1 MNVIGKKY
9 SEIILEEKALLE
21 SLVPEIKSTSN
32 EKLERKL
39 NSARDNLE
47 NLFSVV
53 FIGEFSTGKSTII
66 NALLGRNILPEG
78 ITPTTDK
85 ITIIKYGETFEE
97 SNDNGNHYIA
107 INEERLKGFFIVD
120 TPGTN
125 VTIEQ
130 HEKITQDFIPNAD
143 IVFFTIGAERA
154 VTGSE
159 AKLIRFIKEDWLKN
173 IVFLLNKTDIVD
185 DDSELNELI
194 RHTEGELQR
203 IFKIRP
209 FLIPISAKF
218 ANNARAS
225 SDEEL
230 YRRSGIKKVEDYIF
244 NTLGE
249 EERIRMK
256 IKGSSEFAMS
266 LCTETIKAIDNNI
279 QKISTDM
286 VKIGEFENRLTG
298 MKEEIFYNSNQFTE
312 RIKTRLLEFKTR
324 GIEFIDDL
332 IRFENVLKLFRKE
345 KIAKEFESRVSLQTV
360 KELEKDLD
368 ALVSWTERSAR
379 TMMDTSLEFYRNSI
393 QPESTKV
400 STGFSYDRS
409 LLIDTVRAEIDKR
422 QKQIDPALLGG
433 NLVDSARTAIASV
446 LGVQVGSLAIGAA
459 VISAFSS
466 IIVDIT
472 GIIATIAVVAT
483 AFAILPRKR
492 RNAMKE
498 FSAKVDTLIKELSS
512 SISSQLERDLD
523 SIKMQILDSLIPLKN
538 FYKIQETKL
547 LQSKNR
553 VEEIGEKFTKI
564 NESVS

>member
-1 MNVIGKKY
+1 MNLIDKKY

-78 ITPTTDK
+78 ITPTTDE
-85 ITIIKYGETFEE
+85 ITIIKYGETDEE
-97 SNDNGNHYIA
+97 SNYNDYHYIS

-173 IVFLLNKTDIVD
+173 IVFLLNKIDIVD
-185 DDSELNELI
+185 DQSELNELI
-194 RHTEGELQR
+194 QHTEGELQR
-203 IFKIRP
+203 IFKIKP

-218 ANNARAS
+218 ANNARTS

-230 YRRSGIKKVEDYIF
+230 YRRSGINKVEDYMF
-244 NTLGE
+244 KTLGE

-256 IKGSSEFAMS
+256 IKGSSEFAIS
-266 LCTETIKAIDNNI
+266 LCTETIKAIDDNI
-279 QKISTDM
+279 QKISIDM
-286 VKIGEFENRLTG
+286 VKLGEFENRLTG

-368 ALVSWTERSAR
+368 AMVSWTERSAR
-379 TMMDTSLEFYRNSI
+379 TMMDTSLEFYRDSI
-393 QPESTKV
+393 QPESTKLH
-400 STGFSYDRS
+400 TGFGYDRS
-409 LLIDTVRAEIDKR
+409 LLIDTVRTEIDKR
-422 QKQIDPALLGG
+422 RQQIDPALLGG

-498 FSAKVDTLIKELSS
+498 FSVKVDTLIAELTSS
-512 SISSQLERDLD
+512 MSSQLERDLD

-538 FYKIQETKL
+538 FYKTQEAKL
-547 LQSKNR
+547 LQSKKR
-553 VEEIGEKFTKI
+553 VEDIGENFTKI
-564 NESVS
+564 NKSVS

>member
-1 MNVIGKKY
+1 MNIIDRKY

-66 NALLGRNILPEG
+66 NALLGRDVLPEG
-78 ITPTTDK
+78 ITPTTDE
-85 ITIIKYGETFEE
+85 ITIIKYGETDEE
-97 SNDNGNHYIA
+97 SKYNGYHYIS
-107 INEERLKGFFIVD
+107 IDEERLKGFFIVD

-173 IVFLLNKTDIVD
+173 IVFLLNKIDIVD
-185 DDSELNELI
+185 DENELNDLI
-194 RHTEGELQR
+194 QHTEGELQR
-203 IFKIRP
+203 IFKIKP
-209 FLIPISAKF
+209 FLIPISARF

-230 YRRSGIKKVEDYIF
+230 YRRSGIRKVEDYMF
-244 NTLGE
+244 KTLGE

-266 LCTETIKAIDNNI
+266 LCTETIKAIDDNI
-279 QKISTDM
+279 KKISTD
-286 VKIGEFENRLTG
+286 VLKLGEFENRLTG

-360 KELEKDLD
+360 TELEKDLD
-368 ALVSWTERSAR
+368 AMVSWTERSAR
-379 TMMDTSLEFYRNSI
+379 TMMDTSLEFYRDSI
-393 QPESTKV
+393 QPESTRV
-400 STGFSYDRS
+400 HTGFAYDRS
-409 LLIDTVRAEIDKR
+409 LLIDTVRTEIDKR
-422 QKQIDPALLGG
+422 RKQIDPALLGG
-433 NLVDSARTAIASV
+433 NLVDSARTAIGSV

-498 FSAKVDTLIKELSS
+498 FSVKVDTLITELTS

-538 FYKIQETKL
+538 FYKTHEAKL
-547 LQSKNR
+547 LQSKTR
-553 VEEIGEKFTKI
+553 VEDIGEKFTKI
-564 NESVS
+564 NKTVS

>member
-244 NTLGE
+244 KTLGE
-249 EERIRMK
+249 QERIRMK

-409 LLIDTVRAEIDKR
+409 LLIDTVRTEIDKR

-564 NESVS
+564 NRSVS

>member
-1 MNVIGKKY
+1 MNIIDKKY
-9 SEIILEEKALLE
+9 SGIILEEKALLE

-47 NLFSVV
+47 NLFSIV

-66 NALLGRNILPEG
+66 NALLGKNILPEG
-78 ITPTTDK
+78 ITPTTDQ
-85 ITIIKYGETFEE
+85 ITIIKYGVTNEE
-97 SNDNGNHYIA
+97 SKDNGHHHIS

-159 AKLIRFIKEDWLKN
+159 AKLIKFIREDWLKN
-173 IVFLLNKTDIVD
+173 IVFLLNKIDIVD
-185 DDSELNELI
+185 DDSELRNLI
-194 RHTEGELQR
+194 QHTESELQR
-203 IFKIRP
+203 IFKIKP
-209 FLIPISAKF
+209 FLIPISARF
-218 ANNARAS
+218 ANTARGS

-230 YRRSGIKKVEDYIF
+230 YRRSGMKNVEDYIF
-244 NTLGE
+244 ETLGE

-256 IKGSSEFAMS
+256 IKGSSAFAIG
-266 LCTETIKAIDNNI
+266 LCAETIKAIDHNV

-286 VKIGEFENRLTG
+286 VKLGEFENRLTG

-324 GIEFIDDL
+324 GVEFIDDL

-345 KIAKEFESRVSLQTV
+345 KIAKEFESKVSLQTV
-360 KELEKDLD
+360 KEMEKDLD

-393 QPESTKV
+393 QPESTRV

-409 LLIDTVRAEIDKR
+409 LLIDTVRTEIDKR
-422 QKQIDPALLGG
+422 RKEIDPASLGG

-472 GIIATIAVVAT
+472 GIITTIAVVST

-492 RNAMKE
+492 RNAMRE
-498 FSAKVDTLIKELSS
+498 FSAKVDTLIEELVS

-523 SIKMQILDSLIPLKN
+523 GIKMQILDSLIPLKN
-538 FYKIQETKL
+538 FYKTQETKL
-547 LQSKNR
+547 QQSKNR
-553 VEEIGEKFTKI
+553 VAEIGEKFTRI
-564 NESVS
+564 NRSVS

>member
-1 MNVIGKKY
+1 MNIIDKKY

-32 EKLERKL
+32 ETLERKL

-47 NLFSVV
+47 NLFSIV

-66 NALLGRNILPEG
+66 NALLGKNILPEG
-78 ITPTTDK
+78 ITPTTDE
-85 ITIIKYGETFEE
+85 ITIIKYGETNGE
-97 SNDNGNHYIA
+97 SNDNGHHHIS

-173 IVFLLNKTDIVD
+173 IVFLLNKIDIVD
-185 DDSELNELI
+185 DDSELSDLI
-194 RHTEGELQR
+194 QHTESELHR
-203 IFKIRP
+203 IFKIKP
-209 FLIPISAKF
+209 FLIPISARF
-218 ANNARAS
+218 ANYARAS

-230 YRRSGIKKVEDYIF
+230 YRRSGMKNVEDYIF
-244 NTLGE
+244 KTLGE

-266 LCTETIKAIDNNI
+266 LCTETIKAIDDNV

-286 VKIGEFENRLTG
+286 VQLGEFENRLTG

-345 KIAKEFESRVSLQTV
+345 KIAKEFESRVSVQTV

-368 ALVSWTERSAR
+368 ALVTWTERSAR

-393 QPESTKV
+393 QPESTRV

-409 LLIDTVRAEIDKR
+409 LLIDTVRTEIDKR
-422 QKQIDPALLGG
+422 RKEIDPALLGG

-472 GIIATIAVVAT
+472 GIITTIALVAT

-498 FSAKVDTLIKELSS
+498 FSAKVDALIRELIS

-523 SIKMQILDSLIPLKN
+523 SIKMQILDSLLPLKN
-538 FYKIQETKL
+538 FYKTQEAKL
-547 LQSKNR
+547 LQCKNR
-553 VEEIGEKFTKI
+553 VEQIGEKFTRI
-564 NESVS
+564 NKSVS

>member
-1 MNVIGKKY
+1 MNIIDQRY
-9 SEIILEEKALLE
+9 SEILSEEKALLE
-21 SLVPEIKSTSN
+21 SLLPEIQATSN
-32 EKLERKL
+32 EALENKLAR
-39 NSARDNLE
+39 ARDHLE
-47 NLFSVV
+47 NLFSIV

-85 ITIIKYGETFEE
+85 ITIIRYGDKLEQ
-97 SNDNGNHYIA
+97 SNGDGQHFISV
-107 INEERLKGFFIVD
+107 NEERLKGFFIVD

-159 AKLIRFIKEDWLKN
+159 AKLIRFVKEDWLKN
-173 IVFLLNKTDIVD
+173 MVFLLNKIDIAD
-185 DDSELNELI
+185 AGSELDGLI
-194 RHTEGELQR
+194 QHTEGELQR
-203 IFKIRP
+203 IFRIKP

-218 ANNARAS
+218 AQSAKAL

-230 YRRSGIKKVEDYIF
+230 YARSGIKRVEDYIF

-249 EERIRMK
+249 QERIKMK
-256 IKGSSEFAMS
+256 IKGSSEFAIS
-266 LCTETIKAIDNNI
+266 LCAEAVREIDSNIK
-279 QKISTDM
+279 KISVDM
-286 VKIGEFENRLTG
+286 AKLGEFENRLTG
-298 MKEEIFYNSNQFTE
+298 MREEIFYNSRQFTE

-332 IRFENVLKLFRKE
+332 IRFENVLKLVRKE
-345 KIAKEFESRVSLQTV
+345 KIAREFESRVSLQTV
-360 KELEKDLD
+360 NELEKDLD
-368 ALVSWTERSAR
+368 AMVSWTERSAR
-379 TMMDTSLEFYRNSI
+379 TMMDSSLEFYKNSM
-393 QPESTKV
+393 QTETTKV
-400 STGFSYDRS
+400 TTGFSYDRS
-409 LLIDTVRAEIDKR
+409 LLIDTVRSEIDKR
-422 QKQIDPALLGG
+422 RKQIDPSLLGG

-459 VISAFSS
+459 IISAFSS

-472 GIIATIAVVAT
+472 GIITTIALVAT

-492 RNAMKE
+492 RNAMRE
-498 FSAKVDTLIKELSS
+498 FSSKVDTLTGELNS

-523 SIKMQILDSLIPLKN
+523 GIKLQILDSMIPLKN
-538 FYKIQETKL
+538 FYKMQEAKL
-547 LQSKNR
+547 HNSKKR
-553 VEEIGEKFTKI
+553 VDEIAGKFAEI
-564 NESVS
+564 NKAVS

>member
-1 MNVIGKKY
+1 MSLIDRKY
-9 SEIILEEKALLE
+9 SEIVLEEKALLE

-32 EKLERKL
+32 EKLESKL

-47 NLFSVV
+47 NLFSIV

-66 NALLGRNILPEG
+66 NSLLRKNILPEG
-78 ITPTTDK
+78 ITPTTDE
-85 ITIIKYGETFEE
+85 ITIIKYGESNEE
-97 SNDNGNHYIA
+97 SNDNGHRHIS

-159 AKLIRFIKEDWLKN
+159 AKLIKFIKEDWLKN
-173 IVFLLNKTDIVD
+173 IVFLLNKIDIVD
-185 DDSELNELI
+185 DDSELSNLI
-194 RHTEGELQR
+194 HHTESELNR
-203 IFKIRP
+203 IFKIKP
-209 FLIPISAKF
+209 LLIPISARF
-218 ANNARAS
+218 ANTARDS

-230 YRRSGIKKVEDYIF
+230 YKRSGMKNVEDYIF
-244 NTLGE
+244 KTLGE

-266 LCTETIKAIDNNI
+266 LCTETIKAIDDNV

-286 VKIGEFENRLTG
+286 VKLGEVENRLTG

-345 KIAKEFESRVSLQTV
+345 KIAKEFESKVSLQTV
-360 KELEKDLD
+360 KEMEKDLD

-379 TMMDTSLEFYRNSI
+379 TMMDTSLDFYRNSI
-393 QPESTKV
+393 QPESTRV

-409 LLIDTVRAEIDKR
+409 LLIDTVRTEIDKR
-422 QKQIDPALLGG
+422 RKEIDPALLGG
-433 NLVDSARTAIASV
+433 NLVGSARTAIASV

-472 GIIATIAVVAT
+472 GIITTIALVST

-492 RNAMKE
+492 RNSMRE
-498 FSAKVDTLIKELSS
+498 FGAKVDTLIKELTS

-523 SIKMQILDSLIPLKN
+523 GIKMQILDSLIPLKN
-538 FYKIQETKL
+538 FYKTQETKL
-547 LQSKNR
+547 QQSKNR
-553 VEEIGEKFTKI
+553 VVEIGEKFTRI
-564 NESVS
+564 NQSVS

>member
-1 MNVIGKKY
+1 MSLIDRKY
-9 SEIILEEKALLE
+9 SEIVLEEKALLE

-32 EKLERKL
+32 EKLESKL

-47 NLFSVV
+47 NLFSIV

-66 NALLGRNILPEG
+66 NSLLRKNILPEG
-78 ITPTTDK
+78 ITPTTDE
-85 ITIIKYGETFEE
+85 ITIIKYGESNEE
-97 SNDNGNHYIA
+97 SNDNGHRHIS

-159 AKLIRFIKEDWLKN
+159 AKLIKFIKEDWLKN
-173 IVFLLNKTDIVD
+173 IVFLLNKIDIVD
-185 DDSELNELI
+185 DDSELSNLI
-194 RHTEGELQR
+194 HHTESELNR
-203 IFKIRP
+203 IFKIKP
-209 FLIPISAKF
+209 LLIPIYARF
-218 ANNARAS
+218 ANTARDS

-230 YRRSGIKKVEDYIF
+230 YKRSGMKNVEDYIF
-244 NTLGE
+244 KTLGE

-266 LCTETIKAIDNNI
+266 LCTETIKAIDDNV

-286 VKIGEFENRLTG
+286 VKLGEVENRLTG

-345 KIAKEFESRVSLQTV
+345 KIAKEFESKVSLQTV
-360 KELEKDLD
+360 KEMEKDLD

-379 TMMDTSLEFYRNSI
+379 IMMDTSLDFYRNSI
-393 QPESTKV
+393 QPESTRV

-409 LLIDTVRAEIDKR
+409 LLIDTVRTEIDKR
-422 QKQIDPALLGG
+422 RKEIDPALLGG
-433 NLVDSARTAIASV
+433 NLVGSARTAIASV

-472 GIIATIAVVAT
+472 GIITTIALVST

-492 RNAMKE
+492 RNSMRE
-498 FSAKVDTLIKELSS
+498 FGAKVDTLIKELTS

-523 SIKMQILDSLIPLKN
+523 GIKMQILDSLIPLKN
-538 FYKIQETKL
+538 FYKTQETKL
-547 LQSKNR
+547 QQSKNR
-553 VEEIGEKFTKI
+553 VVEIGEKFTRI
-564 NESVS
+564 NQSVS

>member
-1 MNVIGKKY
+1 MNIIEDKY
-9 SEIILEEKALLE
+9 SEIISEEKSLLD

-32 EKLERKL
+32 EELEKKLI
-39 NSARDNLE
+39 SVRDNLE
-47 NLFSVV
+47 NLFSIV

-78 ITPTTDK
+78 ITPTTDE
-85 ITIIKYGETFEE
+85 ITIIKYGEADEE
-97 SNDNGNHYIA
+97 STENSHHHIS
-107 INEERLKGFFIVD
+107 IKEERLKGFFIVD

-173 IVFLLNKTDIVD
+173 IVFLLNKTDIVED
-185 DDSELNELI
+185 EGELNELI
-194 RHTEGELQR
+194 RHTESELQR
-203 IFKIRP
+203 IFKIKP
-209 FLIPISAKF
+209 FLIPISARF
-218 ANNARAS
+218 ANNARVS
-225 SDEEL
+225 SDGEL
-230 YRRSGIKKVEDYIF
+230 YRRSGMKEVEDYIF
-244 NTLGE
+244 KTLGE

-256 IKGSSEFAMS
+256 IKGSSELAMS
-266 LCTETIKAIDNNI
+266 LCNETRKTIDHNI

-286 VKIGEFENRLTG
+286 VKLGEFETKLTG
-298 MKEEIFYNSNQFTE
+298 LTDEILYNSNQFTE

-345 KIAKEFESRVSLQTV
+345 KIAKEFESKVSLQTV
-360 KELEKDLD
+360 NELEKDLD

-379 TMMDTSLEFYRNSI
+379 TMMDTSLEFYRESI
-393 QPESTKV
+393 QPESTRV
-400 STGFSYDRS
+400 NTGFSYDRS
-409 LLIDTVRAEIDKR
+409 LLIDTVRSEIDKR
-422 QKQIDPALLGG
+422 RKQIDPALLGG

-472 GIIATIAVVAT
+472 GIITTIAVVAT

-492 RNAMKE
+492 RSAMKE
-498 FSAKVDTLIKELSS
+498 FSATVDSLIQELIS
-512 SISSQLERDLD
+512 SISSQLDRDLH
-523 SIKMQILDSLIPLKN
+523 SIKMQILDSLVPLKN
-538 FYKIQETKL
+538 FYRTQETKL
-547 LQSKNR
+547 LQSKER
-553 VEEIGEKFTKI
+553 VGEIGEKFARI
-564 NESVS
+564 NQSVS

>member
-1 MNVIGKKY
+1 MNLIDRKY

-32 EKLERKL
+32 EKLESKL

-47 NLFSVV
+47 NLFSIV

-66 NALLGRNILPEG
+66 NALLRKNILPEG
-78 ITPTTDK
+78 ITPTTDE
-85 ITIIKYGETFEE
+85 ITIIKYGESNEE
-97 SNDNGNHYIA
+97 SNDNGHHHIS

-159 AKLIRFIKEDWLKN
+159 AKLIKFIKEDWLKN
-173 IVFLLNKTDIVD
+173 IVFLLNKIDIVD
-185 DDSELNELI
+185 DDSELSNLI
-194 RHTEGELQR
+194 HHTESELNR
-203 IFKIRP
+203 IFKIKP
-209 FLIPISAKF
+209 LLIPISARF
-218 ANNARAS
+218 ANTARDS

-230 YRRSGIKKVEDYIF
+230 YKRSGMKNVEDYIF
-244 NTLGE
+244 KTLGE

-266 LCTETIKAIDNNI
+266 LCTEMIKAIDDNV

-286 VKIGEFENRLTG
+286 VKLGEVENRLTG

-345 KIAKEFESRVSLQTV
+345 KIAKEFESKVSLQTV
-360 KELEKDLD
+360 KEMEKDLD

-379 TMMDTSLEFYRNSI
+379 IMMDTSLDFYRNSI
-393 QPESTKV
+393 QPESTRV

-409 LLIDTVRAEIDKR
+409 LLIDTVRTEIDKR
-422 QKQIDPALLGG
+422 RKEIDPALLGG
-433 NLVDSARTAIASV
+433 NLVGSARTAIASV

-472 GIIATIAVVAT
+472 GIITTIALVST

-492 RNAMKE
+492 RNSMRE
-498 FSAKVDTLIKELSS
+498 FGAKVDTLIKELTS

-523 SIKMQILDSLIPLKN
+523 GIKMQILDSLIPLKN
-538 FYKIQETKL
+538 FYKTQETKL
-547 LQSKNR
+547 QQSKNR
-553 VEEIGEKFTKI
+553 VVEIGEKFTRI
-564 NESVS
+564 NQSVS

>member
-1 MNVIGKKY
+1 MNLIDKKY

-78 ITPTTDK
+78 ITPTTDE
-85 ITIIKYGETFEE
+85 ITIIKYGETDEE
-97 SNDNGNHYIA
+97 SNYNDYHYIS

-173 IVFLLNKTDIVD
+173 IVFLLNKIDIVD
-185 DDSELNELI
+185 SQSELNELI
-194 RHTEGELQR
+194 QHTEGELQR
-203 IFKIRP
+203 IFKIKP

-218 ANNARAS
+218 ANNARTS

-230 YRRSGIKKVEDYIF
+230 YRRSGINKVEDYMF
-244 NTLGE
+244 KTLGE

-256 IKGSSEFAMS
+256 IKGSSEFAIS
-266 LCTETIKAIDNNI
+266 LCTETIKAIDDNI
-279 QKISTDM
+279 QKISIDM
-286 VKIGEFENRLTG
+286 VKLGEFENRLTG

-368 ALVSWTERSAR
+368 AMVSWTERSAR
-379 TMMDTSLEFYRNSI
+379 TMMDTSLEFYRDSI
-393 QPESTKV
+393 QPESTKLH
-400 STGFSYDRS
+400 TGFGYDRS
-409 LLIDTVRAEIDKR
+409 LLIDTVRTEIDKR
-422 QKQIDPALLGG
+422 RQQIDPALLGG

-498 FSAKVDTLIKELSS
+498 FSVKVDTLIAELTSS
-512 SISSQLERDLD
+512 MSSQLERDLD

-538 FYKIQETKL
+538 FYKTEEAKL
-547 LQSKNR
+547 LQSKKR
-553 VEEIGEKFTKI
+553 VEDIGENFTKI
-564 NESVS
+564 NKSVS

>member
-1 MNVIGKKY
+1 MNLIDKKY

-78 ITPTTDK
+78 ITPTTDE
-85 ITIIKYGETFEE
+85 ITIIKYGETDEE
-97 SNDNGNHYIA
+97 SNYNDYHYIS

-173 IVFLLNKTDIVD
+173 IVFLLNKIDIVD
-185 DDSELNELI
+185 DQSELNELI
-194 RHTEGELQR
+194 QHTEGELQR
-203 IFKIRP
+203 IFKIKP

-218 ANNARAS
+218 ANNARTS

-230 YRRSGIKKVEDYIF
+230 YRRSGINKVEDYMF
-244 NTLGE
+244 KTLGE

-256 IKGSSEFAMS
+256 IKGSSEFAIS
-266 LCTETIKAIDNNI
+266 LCTETIKAIDDNI
-279 QKISTDM
+279 QKISIDM
-286 VKIGEFENRLTG
+286 VKLGEFENRLTG

-368 ALVSWTERSAR
+368 AMVSWTERSAR
-379 TMMDTSLEFYRNSI
+379 TMMDTSLEFYRDSI
-393 QPESTKV
+393 QPESTKLH
-400 STGFSYDRS
+400 TGFAYDRS
-409 LLIDTVRAEIDKR
+409 LLIDTVRTEIDKR
-422 QKQIDPALLGG
+422 RQQIDPALLGG

-498 FSAKVDTLIKELSS
+498 FSVKVDTLITELTS

-523 SIKMQILDSLIPLKN
+523 IIKMQILDSLIPLKN
-538 FYKIQETKL
+538 FYKTEEAKL
-547 LQSKNR
+547 LQSKKR
-553 VEEIGEKFTKI
+553 VEDIGENFTKI
-564 NESVS
+564 NKSVS

>member
-1 MNVIGKKY
+1 MNLIDKKY

-78 ITPTTDK
+78 ITPTTDE
-85 ITIIKYGETFEE
+85 ITIVKYGETDEE
-97 SNDNGNHYIA
+97 SNYNGYHYIS

-173 IVFLLNKTDIVD
+173 IVFLLNKIDIVD
-185 DDSELNELI
+185 DQIELNELI
-194 RHTEGELQR
+194 QHTEGELQR
-203 IFKIRP
+203 IFKIKP

-218 ANNARAS
+218 ANNARTS

-230 YRRSGIKKVEDYIF
+230 YRRSRINKVEDYMF
-244 NTLGE
+244 KTLGE
-249 EERIRMK
+249 DERIRMK
-256 IKGSSEFAMS
+256 IKGSSEFAIS
-266 LCTETIKAIDNNI
+266 LCTETIKAIDDNI

-286 VKIGEFENRLTG
+286 VKLGEFENRLTG

-345 KIAKEFESRVSLQTV
+345 KIAKAFESRVSLQTV

-368 ALVSWTERSAR
+368 AMVSWTERSAR

-393 QPESTKV
+393 QPESTKLH
-400 STGFSYDRS
+400 TGFVYDRS
-409 LLIDTVRAEIDKR
+409 LLIDTVRTEIDKR
-422 QKQIDPALLGG
+422 REQIDPALLGG

-498 FSAKVDTLIKELSS
+498 FSVKVDTLITELTSS
-512 SISSQLERDLD
+512 MSSQLERDLD

-538 FYKIQETKL
+538 FYKTQEAKL
-547 LQSKNR
+547 LQSKKR
-553 VEEIGEKFTKI
+553 VKDIGEKFTKI
-564 NESVS
+564 NKSVS

>member
-185 DDSELNELI
+185 DDSELNELMQ
-194 RHTEGELQR
+194 HTEGELQR
-203 IFKIRP
+203 IFKIKP

-218 ANNARAS
+218 ANSAKAS
-225 SDEEL
+225 SDEKL

-244 NTLGE
+244 KTLGE
-249 EERIRMK
+249 QERIRMK

-564 NESVS
+564 NRSVS

>member
-1 MNVIGKKY
+1 MNLIDKKY
-9 SEIILEEKALLE
+9 SGILLQEKALLE

-78 ITPTTDK
+78 ITPTTDE
-85 ITIIKYGETFEE
+85 ITIIKYGEPDEE
-97 SNDNGNHYIA
+97 SNQDGYHYIS

-173 IVFLLNKTDIVD
+173 IVFLLNKIDIVD
-185 DDSELNELI
+185 DQGELNELI
-194 RHTEGELQR
+194 RHTESELQR
-203 IFKIRP
+203 IFKIKP

-218 ANNARAS
+218 ANSARIS

-230 YRRSGIKKVEDYIF
+230 YRRSGLKMVEDYMF
-244 NTLGE
+244 KTLGE

-266 LCTETIKAIDNNI
+266 LCTETIKAIDDNI
-279 QKISTDM
+279 QKISIDM
-286 VKIGEFENRLTG
+286 GKLGEFENRLTG
-298 MKEEIFYNSNQFTE
+298 MKDEIFYNSNQFTE

-368 ALVSWTERSAR
+368 AMVSWTERSAR

-393 QPESTKV
+393 QPESTKLH
-400 STGFSYDRS
+400 TGFAYDRS
-409 LLIDTVRAEIDKR
+409 KLIDTVRTEIDKR
-422 QKQIDPALLGG
+422 REQIDPALLGG

-498 FSAKVDTLIKELSS
+498 FSVKVDTLITELTSS
-512 SISSQLERDLD
+512 MSSQLERDLD
-523 SIKMQILDSLIPLKN
+523 SIKLQILDSLIPLKN
-538 FYKIQETKL
+538 FYKTQQSKL
-547 LQSKNR
+547 LQSKRR
-553 VEEIGEKFTKI
+553 VEDIGEKFTKI

>member
-1 MNVIGKKY
+1 MNLIDKKY

-21 SLVPEIKSTSN
+21 SLVPEIKSTSD

-78 ITPTTDK
+78 ITPTTDE
-85 ITIIKYGETFEE
+85 ITIIKYGETDEE
-97 SNDNGNHYIA
+97 SNYNGYHYISV
-107 INEERLKGFFIVD
+107 NEERLKGFFIVD

-173 IVFLLNKTDIVD
+173 IVFLLNKIDIVD
-185 DDSELNELI
+185 NQSELNELI
-194 RHTEGELQR
+194 QHTEGELQR
-203 IFKIRP
+203 IFKIKP
-209 FLIPISAKF
+209 FLIPISARF
-218 ANNARAS
+218 ANNARTS
-225 SDEEL
+225 SDQEL
-230 YRRSGIKKVEDYIF
+230 YRRSGINKVEDYMF
-244 NTLGE
+244 KTLGE

-256 IKGSSEFAMS
+256 IKGSSEFAIS
-266 LCTETIKAIDNNI
+266 LCTETIKAIDDNI
-279 QKISTDM
+279 QKISIDM
-286 VKIGEFENRLTG
+286 VKLGEFENRLTG

-368 ALVSWTERSAR
+368 AMVSWTERSAR
-379 TMMDTSLEFYRNSI
+379 TMMDTSLEFYRDSI
-393 QPESTKV
+393 QPESTKLH
-400 STGFSYDRS
+400 TGFAYDRS
-409 LLIDTVRAEIDKR
+409 LLIDTVRTEIDKR
-422 QKQIDPALLGG
+422 RQQIDPALLGG

-498 FSAKVDTLIKELSS
+498 FSVKVDTLITELTS

-538 FYKIQETKL
+538 FYKTQEAKL
-547 LQSKNR
+547 LQSKKR
-553 VEEIGEKFTKI
+553 VEDIGEKFTKI
-564 NESVS
+564 NKSVS

>member
-1 MNVIGKKY
+1 MNIIDKKY
-9 SEIILEEKALLE
+9 SGIILEEKALLE

-47 NLFSVV
+47 NLFSIV

-66 NALLGRNILPEG
+66 NALLGKNILPEG
-78 ITPTTDK
+78 ITPTTDQ
-85 ITIIKYGETFEE
+85 ITIIKYGVTNEE
-97 SNDNGNHYIA
+97 SKDNGHHHIS

-159 AKLIRFIKEDWLKN
+159 AKLIKFIREDWLKN
-173 IVFLLNKTDIVD
+173 IVFLLNKIDIVD
-185 DDSELNELI
+185 DDSELRNLI
-194 RHTEGELQR
+194 QHTESELQR
-203 IFKIRP
+203 IFKIKP
-209 FLIPISAKF
+209 FLIPISARF
-218 ANNARAS
+218 ANTARGS

-230 YRRSGIKKVEDYIF
+230 YRRSGMKNVEDYIF
-244 NTLGE
+244 ETLGE

-256 IKGSSEFAMS
+256 IKGSSAFAIG
-266 LCTETIKAIDNNI
+266 LCAETIKAIDHNV

-286 VKIGEFENRLTG
+286 VKLGEFENRLTG

-324 GIEFIDDL
+324 GVEFIDDL

-345 KIAKEFESRVSLQTV
+345 KIAKEFESKVSLQTV
-360 KELEKDLD
+360 KEMEKDLD
-368 ALVSWTERSAR
+368 ALVRWTERSAR

-393 QPESTKV
+393 QPESTRV

-409 LLIDTVRAEIDKR
+409 LLIDTVRTEIDKR
-422 QKQIDPALLGG
+422 RKEIDPASLGG

-472 GIIATIAVVAT
+472 GIITTIAVVST

-492 RNAMKE
+492 RNAMRE
-498 FSAKVDTLIKELSS
+498 FSAKVDTLIEELVS

-523 SIKMQILDSLIPLKN
+523 GIKMQILDSLIPLKN
-538 FYKIQETKL
+538 FYKTQETKL
-547 LQSKNR
+547 QQSKNR
-553 VEEIGEKFTKI
+553 VAEIGEKFTRI
-564 NESVS
+564 NRSVS

>member
-1 MNVIGKKY
+1 MNIIDQRY
-9 SEIILEEKALLE
+9 SEILSEEKALLE
-21 SLVPEIKSTSN
+21 SLLPEIQATSN
-32 EKLERKL
+32 EALENKLAR
-39 NSARDNLE
+39 ARDHLE
-47 NLFSVV
+47 NLFSIV

-85 ITIIKYGETFEE
+85 ITIIRYGDKLEQ
-97 SNDNGNHYIA
+97 SNGDGQHFISV
-107 INEERLKGFFIVD
+107 NEERLKGFFIVD

-159 AKLIRFIKEDWLKN
+159 AKLIRFVKEDWLKN
-173 IVFLLNKTDIVD
+173 MVFLLNKIDIAD
-185 DDSELNELI
+185 AGSELDGLI
-194 RHTEGELQR
+194 QHTEGELQR
-203 IFKIRP
+203 IFRIKP

-218 ANNARAS
+218 AQSAKAL

-230 YRRSGIKKVEDYIF
+230 YARSGIKRVEDYIF

-249 EERIRMK
+249 QERIKMK
-256 IKGSSEFAMS
+256 IKGSSEFATS
-266 LCTETIKAIDNNI
+266 LCAEAVREIDSNIK
-279 QKISTDM
+279 KISVDM
-286 VKIGEFENRLTG
+286 AKLGEFENRLTG
-298 MKEEIFYNSNQFTE
+298 MREEILYNSRQFTE

-332 IRFENVLKLFRKE
+332 IRFENVLKLVRKE
-345 KIAKEFESRVSLQTV
+345 KIAREFESRVSLQTV
-360 KELEKDLD
+360 NELEKDLD
-368 ALVSWTERSAR
+368 AMVSWTERSAR
-379 TMMDTSLEFYRNSI
+379 TMMDSSLEFYKNSM
-393 QPESTKV
+393 QTETTKV
-400 STGFSYDRS
+400 TTGFSYDRS
-409 LLIDTVRAEIDKR
+409 LLIDTVRSEIDKR
-422 QKQIDPALLGG
+422 RKQIDPSLLGG

-459 VISAFSS
+459 IISAFSS

-472 GIIATIAVVAT
+472 GIITTIALVAT

-492 RNAMKE
+492 RNAMRE
-498 FSAKVDTLIKELSS
+498 FSSKVDTLTGELNS

-523 SIKMQILDSLIPLKN
+523 GIKLQILDSMIPLKN
-538 FYKIQETKL
+538 FYKMQEAKL
-547 LQSKNR
+547 HNSKKR
-553 VEEIGEKFTKI
+553 VDEIAGKFAEI
-564 NESVS
+564 NKAVS

>member
-1 MNVIGKKY
+1 MNILDKKY

-21 SLVPEIKSTSN
+21 ALVPEIKSTSN
-32 EKLERKL
+32 EKLEKKL

-78 ITPTTDK
+78 ITPTTDE
-85 ITIIKYGETFEE
+85 ITIIKYGETDEE
-97 SNDNGNHYIA
+97 SNDSGYHYIS

-159 AKLIRFIKEDWLKN
+159 AKLIRFIKEEWLKN
-173 IVFLLNKTDIVD
+173 IVFLLNKIDIVND
-185 DDSELNELI
+185 EGELSELI

-203 IFKIRP
+203 IFKIKP

-218 ANNARAS
+218 ANNARTS

-230 YRRSGIKKVEDYIF
+230 YRRSGIKKVEDYMF
-244 NTLGE
+244 KTLGE

-256 IKGSSEFAMS
+256 IKGSSKFAIS
-266 LCTETIKAIDNNI
+266 LCTETIKAIDDNI
-279 QKISTDM
+279 EKMSTDM
-286 VKIGEFENRLTG
+286 VKLGEFENRLTG

-345 KIAKEFESRVSLQTV
+345 KIAKEFESRVSLETV

-368 ALVSWTERSAR
+368 AMVSWTERSAR

-393 QPESTKV
+393 QPESTRLN
-400 STGFSYDRS
+400 TGFAYDRS
-409 LLIDTVRAEIDKR
+409 LLIETVRTEIDKR
-422 QKQIDPALLGG
+422 RKQIDPALLGG

-446 LGVQVGSLAIGAA
+446 LGVQVGSLAVGAA

-492 RNAMKE
+492 KNAMKE
-498 FSAKVDTLIKELSS
+498 FSIKVDTLITELTSS
-512 SISSQLERDLD
+512 MSSQLERDLD

-538 FYKIQETKL
+538 FYKTQEAKL
-547 LQSKNR
+547 LHSKNR
-553 VEEIGEKFTKI
+553 VEDISQKFAKI
-564 NESVS
+564 SESVS